1 MISEGE
7 RIRLVRSEEL
17 SRLFADYHSYHRN
30 PTNKLFHY
38 IGIPVIVFTI
48 LGLLWKASPP
58 VAVLVALGVILY
70 DLRLSVRRTVPFAA
84 FIGIAALVAPRL
96 SATVLWAGFVLGWVL
111 QLAGH
116 YVYEKNSPAFLDNLR
131 QLLVAPLWI
140 VESLV
145 ARREAPAAA
154 PGSGPRAE

>member
-17 SRLFADYHSYHRN
+17 SRLFADYVSYHRN

-70 DLRLSVRRTVPFAA
+70 DLRLSVRLTVPFAA
-84 FIGIAALVAPRL
+84 FIGLAALAAPRL
-96 SATVLWAGFVLGWVL
+96 SATLLWAGFALGWVL

-116 YVYEKNSPAFLDNLR
+116 FVYEKNSPAFLDNLR

-140 VESLV
+140 VESL
-145 ARREAPAAA
+145 AAKREAPAAA